1 MINNDKIKYR
11 HILLWMTS
19 GLFCFS
25 FAALFIGR
33 YSVSIEEFTCVITS
47 SLPTDNYIAEVI
59 YYVRLPR
66 IILSVIVG
74 ASLASSGTALQGVL
88 QNPLAGPEV
97 LGTSSGAGFGAAMG
111 LLLFPDN
118 LLLTSL
124 TAFVSGIVSM
134 LFVLLL
140 AGRKTSSI
148 MSIILSGIIVS
159 SIFMALISLVKYVAD
174 TDNTLPAITFWL
186 MGSFAQAD
194 FLQVE
199 TVILPTLSCIGVL
212 LLFRWKLN
220 ILSLG
225 DEDAAMMGVNPRRL
239 RILLIVISTL
249 LISVSVTVAGVIGW
263 VGLVIPHICRRLVG
277 ANHGY
282 VMPLSIVAGAFFM
295 LLIDTI
301 ARSISSAEIPIGI
314 LTALIGAP
322 IFTAIFIMK
331 RKRQR

>member
-11 HILLWMTS
+11 HILLWMTG

-25 FAALFIGR
+25 FVALFIGR
-33 YSVSIEEFTCVITS
+33 YTVSIEEFVCVIIS
-47 SLPTDNYIAEVI
+47 SLPTDDYIAEVI
-59 YYVRLPR
+59 YHVRLPR

-74 ASLASSGTALQGVL
+74 ASLASSGTVLQGVL

-97 LGTSSGAGFGAAMG
+97 LGTSSGAGFGAALG

-124 TAFVSGIVSM
+124 TAFVSGIASM

-194 FLQVE
+194 LLQVE
-199 TVILPTLSCIGVL
+199 TIILPTLSCIGVL
-212 LLFRWKLN
+212 FLFRWKLN

-225 DEDAAMMGVNPRRL
+225 DEDAAMMGVDPRRL

-263 VGLVIPHICRRLVG
+263 VSLVIPHICRRLVG

-282 VMPLSIVAGAFFM
+282 VMPLSIVAGSFFM
-295 LLIDTI
+295 LLIDTM

-322 IFTAIFIMK
+322 IFTVIFIMK
-331 RKRQR
+331 RKR